1 MLAKDLFD
9 FLNTAT
15 GITWQRVRVE
25 PMNPPA
31 SSSRQVRVG
40 LFEIDLASGQLH
52 KNGRKLPLQEQPF
65 RVLAMLL
72 EHPGE
77 VVTRQELQARLW
89 PADTY
94 VGFDEGL
101 NTAIRKLRMAFGD
114 SAGNPRFIETLPRRG
129 YRFIAPVTETA
140 PANGLPASIDAQ
152 GDVTSIRGDDAV
164 AESEQSVSALDYPAL
179 APAGRKWRTAVPVA
193 TFLILAL
200 TVVAY
205 IMRTRFFPGSAPAK
219 RAMLAILPFQ
229 NLSNDPAQEYFSDG
243 LTEETITDL
252 GQLSPENLGVIA
264 RTSAMAYKHTDKTVS
279 QIGRELGVDY
289 ILEGSV
295 RREGG
300 KARVSAQLIRVSDQ
314 THLWAQNYDR
324 DLQDLLDVQNDVGR
338 AIAEQVRANLTPQQ
352 QIELAKK
359 HMVNPESYDLY
370 LKGRFY
376 WNQRT
381 PDAIKESIGY
391 FKEATAKDGNFALA
405 YAGLA
410 DAYNISNIVG
420 LYSPGESFPQA
431 KAAAMRAI
439 QLDPLLAEAHAALG
453 MEKSHYDFDF
463 PGAEREFLKAIE
475 VNPNSTYAHLFYS
488 NCFLMPMG
496 RKAQAIAENKR
507 ALELDPLSLPIN
519 NFMGMTY
526 MFAGDYGSAY
536 RQFQHT
542 IAMNPNFPLAHDYLS
557 SLLTAMG
564 RYEEAIKEQEKAE
577 LLGGSSPVEAATR
590 ANVMERAFRSGGEKK
605 FWQKHLELELE
616 AGKQPA
622 AYASPSELARDYALA
637 GQTDKAFAW
646 LDKAYEE
653 REGQE
658 LTLLKFD
665 PGYKNLRSD
674 PRFSALLQ
682 KIGLPQ

>member
-1 MLAKDLFD
+1 
-9 FLNTAT
+9 
-15 GITWQRVRVE
+15 
-25 PMNPPA
+25 MNSPA
-31 SSSRQVRVG
+31 RSSRQLRTG
-40 LFEIDLASGQLH
+40 LFEIDLAAGRLH
-52 KNGRKLPLQEQPF
+52 KNGRRLPLQEQPF

-72 EHPGE
+72 ERPGE

-101 NTAIRKLRMAFGD
+101 NTAIRKLRTAFGD

-129 YRFIAPVTETA
+129 YRFIAPVTETT
-140 PANGLPASIDAQ
+140 PADGRPPSSGVQLHAGIEDPGIEDHRAVIEPDGPRPVEPPA
-152 GDVTSIRGDDAV
+152 T
-164 AESEQSVSALDYPAL
+164 PAHNRRPWKIILL
-179 APAGRKWRTAVPVA
+179 ATTIVV
-193 TFLILAL
+193 LAF
-200 TVVAY
+200 TVVRF
-205 IMRTRFFPGSAPAK
+205 IMHRHSSPGSAPVPAQ

-229 NLSNDPAQEYFSDG
+229 NLSNDPGEEYFSDG

-252 GQLSPENLGVIA
+252 GQVSPANLGVIA
-264 RTSAMAYKHTDKTVS
+264 RTSAMAYKHTNKTVS

-300 KARVSAQLIRVSDQ
+300 RARVSAQLIRVSDQ

-324 DLQDLLDVQNDVGR
+324 DLQDLLDVQNDLGR
-338 AIAEQVRANLTPQQ
+338 SIAEQVSANLTPQR

-359 HMVNPESYDLY
+359 HSVNPEAYDLY

-381 PDAIKESIGY
+381 PGAIKESIAY
-391 FKEATAKDGNFALA
+391 FQEAIAKDANFALA

-410 DAYNISNIVG
+410 DAYNISNILG
-420 LYSPGESFPQA
+420 LYSPRESFPQA
-431 KAAAMRAI
+431 RAAAMRAI
-439 QLDPLLAEAHAALG
+439 QLDPSLAEAHAALG
-453 MEKSHYDFDF
+453 MEKSHYEFDF
-463 PGAEREFLKAIE
+463 PGAEREFLKALE
-475 VNPNSTYAHLFYS
+475 VNPNSPYAHLFYS

-507 ALELDPLSLPIN
+507 AVEIDPLSLPIN

-526 MFAGDYGSAY
+526 MFAGDEGNAY

-542 IAMNPNFPLAHDYLS
+542 IAMDPSFPLAHDYFS
-557 SLLTAMG
+557 WLLMTMG
-564 RYEEAIKEQEKAE
+564 RYEDGIKEHEKSE
-577 LLGGSSPVEAATR
+577 VLSGSTLEEAATE
-590 ANVMERAFRSGGEKK
+590 ATVMQRAFKSGGEKGL
-605 FWQKHLELELE
+605 WQKHLEMELE
-616 AGKQPA
+616 ASRQPGAETSPSALAA
-622 AYASPSELARDYALA
+622 AYAMA
-637 GQTDKAFAW
+637 GQTDKAFEW

-653 REGQE
+653 REGQD

-665 PGYKNLRSD
+665 LAYKSLRSD
-674 PRFSALLQ
+674 PRFSAMLR
-682 KIGLPQ
+682 KIGLPE

>member
-1 MLAKDLFD
+1 
-9 FLNTAT
+9 
-15 GITWQRVRVE
+15 
-25 PMNPPA
+25 MNSPA
-31 SSSRQVRVG
+31 SSSRQLRTG

-52 KNGRKLPLQEQPF
+52 KNGRRLPLQEQPF

-72 EHPGE
+72 ERPGE
-77 VVTRQELQARLW
+77 VVTRQELQASLW

-101 NTAIRKLRMAFGD
+101 NTAIRKLRTALGD

-129 YRFIAPVTETA
+129 YRFIAPVTETTPVEGA
-140 PANGLPASIDAQ
+140 PESMAVQGHAGIEEHEAYVEPDRSQPAEPPAIPRNYQ
-152 GDVTSIRGDDAV
+152 RPWKKILLVTSFV
-164 AESEQSVSALDYPAL
+164 VL
-179 APAGRKWRTAVPVA
+179 AFTV
-193 TFLILAL
+193 LAYM
-200 TVVAY
+200 VH
-205 IMRTRFFPGSAPAK
+205 TRSSPGSAPTH

-229 NLSNDPAQEYFSDG
+229 NLSDDPGQEYFSDG

-252 GQLSPENLGVIA
+252 GQVSPENLGVIA
-264 RTSAMAYKHTDKTVS
+264 RTSAMAYKHTDKTIS

-314 THLWAQNYDR
+314 THVWAQNYDR
-324 DLQDLLDVQNDVGR
+324 DLQDLLDVQNDLGR
-338 AIAEQVRANLTPQQ
+338 SIAEQVSANLTPQR
-352 QIELAKK
+352 QIELSKK
-359 HMVNPESYDLY
+359 HIVNPEAYDLY

-381 PDAIKESIGY
+381 PGALKESIGY
-391 FKEATAKDGNFALA
+391 FQEATVKDANFALA

-420 LYSPGESFPQA
+420 PYSPKESFPQA

-439 QLDPLLAEAHAALG
+439 QLDPSLAEAHAALG
-453 MEKSHYDFDF
+453 MEKSHYEFDF
-463 PGAEREFLKAIE
+463 PGAEREFLKALE
-475 VNPNSTYAHLFYS
+475 VNPNSPYAHLFYS

-496 RKAQAIAENKR
+496 RTAQAIAENKR
-507 ALELDPLSLPIN
+507 AVEIDPLSLPIN

-526 MFAGDYGSAY
+526 MLAGDNGNAY

-542 IAMNPNFPLAHDYLS
+542 IAMDPSFPLAHDYFS
-557 SLLTAMG
+557 WLLTTMG
-564 RYEEAIKEQEKAE
+564 RYEDAIKEHEKSE
-577 LLGGSSPVEAATR
+577 VLSGSTPEEAATE
-590 ANVMERAFRSGGEKK
+590 ATVMERAFKSGGEKG

-616 AGKQPA
+616 ARNQPGAEASPFVLAA
-622 AYASPSELARDYALA
+622 AYAMA
-637 GQTDKAFAW
+637 GQTDKAFEW
-646 LDKAYEE
+646 LEKGYEE
-653 REGQE
+653 HEGQD

-665 PGYKNLRSD
+665 PAFKSLRSD
-674 PRFSALLQ
+674 PRFPAMLR